1 MNCKVNCNMLRI
13 AIYILSILYRNI
25 FIQSQGE
32 KFDVQ
37 WDEILRR
44 NDENLKCGV
53 QNKIEITP
61 ESTPRIINGRRTS
74 NIRYPWMAETIY
86 IVFDNSNNQFDS
98 SPLDNQCTGSV
109 ISERSI
115 ITAASCICLTPVD
128 NQKQKV
134 PLDVI
139 CLEETDGNRP
149 RNQNRVN
156 NQVHYA
162 IGPGFNTATLNNLR
176 QKKNQV
182 KNYKLTIKAYLYK
195 YEPQWWMDGT
205 EEDKMKKKS
214 FYKNGNIGLIV
225 DENGINL
232 KKWKASPICLPTIET
247 FQKDD
252 SMTSEKGIPSGEQVL
267 KVKVIGRKQ
276 RNLDIA
282 KEKKPNEQVSKK
294 NNKVTS
300 CMTNEGVVKKSGNT
314 QANFLPCMPYDRE
327 GQHSCT
333 LTKDANVLQ
342 GSREY
347 RGYGGLLSTDVEIE
361 FIPKPSITGKGPR
374 MKIKIKEDDQCV
386 KLTQIVRNA
395 FDRMAKELQI
405 NYQGEDT
412 AAPSRVL
419 VFEWDGS
426 GKDWEERYADWEK
439 GMSPNVAYCYNL
451 EKLAEF
457 GICETDSQ
465 LYNFGFCSPGCQ
477 LLHSQWDD
485 RVKPNE
491 RYYWELRADFYD
503 SKIDEDDAI
512 HSKHL

>member
-1 MNCKVNCNMLRI
+1 M
-13 AIYILSILYRNI
+13 LSIVLYTLSLLYQSI
-25 FIQSQGE
+25 FIQSQNE
-32 KFDVQ
+32 KFDIQ
-37 WDEILRR
+37 WDEMLRR

-53 QNKIEITP
+53 QNKNSIKP

-86 IVFDNSNNQFDS
+86 IIFDKFDDKFDS
-98 SPLDNQCTGSV
+98 TPVDNQCTGSV

-128 NQKQKV
+128 NQRQKV
-134 PLDVI
+134 PLNVI

-149 RNQNRVN
+149 PNQNRGN

-182 KNYKLTIKAYLYK
+182 KNYKFTIKAYLYK

-225 DENGINL
+225 DEKGINL

-247 FQKDD
+247 FTKDD
-252 SMTSEKGIPSGEQVL
+252 STTSEKGIPSGEQIL
-267 KVKVIGRKQ
+267 KVKVIGREQ
-276 RNLDIA
+276 RYLDIA
-282 KEKKPNEQVSKK
+282 KEKKPNEPVSKK
-294 NNKVTS
+294 NKKVTS

-314 QANFLPCMPYDRE
+314 QANFLPCKPYDLE

-333 LTKDANVLQ
+333 LPSDAKVLQ
-342 GSREY
+342 GSKELGY
-347 RGYGGLLSTDVEIE
+347 GKKGYGGLLSTDVEIE
-361 FIPKPSITGKGPR
+361 FIPKVSIKDKGSR
-374 MKIKIKEDDQCV
+374 MIIKVKEDDQCL
-386 KLTQIVRNA
+386 KLTKIVRNA
-395 FDRMAKELQI
+395 FDRVVKALQI

-426 GKDWEERYADWEK
+426 GKDWEERYAEWEK

-457 GICETDSQ
+457 GICETDNQ

-477 LLHSQWDD
+477 PLQWDD
-485 RVKPNE
+485 GERPNE

>member
-1 MNCKVNCNMLRI
+1 M
-13 AIYILSILYRNI
+13 YFILYLFYI
-25 FIQSQGE
+25 KTYFIQSQQE

-37 WDEILRR
+37 WDELLRR

-53 QNKIEITP
+53 QNKNNINP
-61 ESTPRIINGRRTS
+61 ELTPRIINGRRTS

-86 IVFDNSNNQFDS
+86 IIFDNSNNQFDS
-98 SPLDNQCTGSV
+98 SPVDNKCTGSV

-139 CLEETDGNRP
+139 CLEETDINKP
-149 RNQNRVN
+149 RNQNRGN

-162 IGPGFNTATLNNLR
+162 IGPGFNSITLGILR
-176 QKKNQV
+176 QKKNQL
-182 KNYKLTIKAYLYK
+182 KNYKRNIKAYLYK

-205 EEDKMKKKS
+205 EEDKIKKKS

-232 KKWKASPICLPTIET
+232 KKWTASPICLPTIET
-247 FQKDD
+247 FKKDD
-252 SMTSEKGIPSGEQVL
+252 SMTSEKGIPSGEQIL
-267 KVKVIGRKQ
+267 KVKVIGREQ
-276 RNLDIA
+276 RYLDIA
-282 KEKKPNEQVSKK
+282 KEKMPNEPDFKK
-294 NNKVTS
+294 NKKVTS

-314 QANFLPCMPYDRE
+314 QANFLPCMPYDLE

-333 LTKDANVLQ
+333 LPIDAKVLQ
-342 GSREY
+342 GSKELGY
-347 RGYGGLLSTDVEIE
+347 GKKGYGGLLSTDVEIE
-361 FIPKPSITGKGPR
+361 FIPKVSIKDKGPR
-374 MKIKIKEDDQCV
+374 MIIKIKEDDQCL
-386 KLTQIVRNA
+386 KLTKIVKNA
-395 FDRMAKELQI
+395 FDRTVKALQI

-426 GKDWEERYADWEK
+426 GKDWEERYAEWEK

-457 GICETDSQ
+457 GICETDNP

-477 LLHSQWDD
+477 KLHSQRDD
-485 RVKPNE
+485 RSKPHE

-503 SKIDEDDAI
+503 SNIDEDDAI
-512 HSKHL
+512 HSKLV